1 MKPKRV
7 NIMTTKL
14 DLQAIKSLFNSAT
27 PGRAQLDELELF
39 AGTQQRQ
46 KPNAE
51 GVETYAEAM
60 EAGEADNFPPL
71 RIVELTEAVELEDG
85 TTLEAGAK
93 ILADGFTRQAAAEKA
108 GLDDFQIES
117 VLGTLDDAIQFSY
130 VANSMH
136 GSKLDTKDYQ
146 ALIRKIYLQDPDI
159 KKGDLARGLGCAAKT
174 VSKALG
180 VVEEEFKEKGRAMM
194 DSGYS
199 DKEIAAEVHKT
210 EQTIKNWREAYE
222 EEKNQPE
229 PEPTPVNPMK
239 MRFEDVLGMG
249 DLEKQTSLLDM
260 LQTRVTENMKKAGIE
275 PGLPATT
282 EAPQEATEQQ
292 LQLTEGNDTPEGPEV
307 SQDVTEEL
315 ETGTPETPSDET
327 TGTPWEILG
336 REMEQT
342 KGLANPKAS
351 LTRTARTLIKGGAD
365 EEVINTAVADALAE
379 IAE

>member
-1 MKPKRV
+1 
-7 NIMTTKL
+7 MTVKL

-27 PGRAQLDELELF
+27 LGRAQLDELELF

-51 GVETYAEAM
+51 GIETYAEAM

-108 GLDDFQIES
+108 GLESFQIES

-146 ALIRKIYLQDPDI
+146 ALIRKIYLQDPAI

-180 VVEEEFKEKGRAMM
+180 VVEEEFKEKGRTMM

-239 MRFEDVLGMG
+239 MRFEDVLGMD
-249 DLEKQTSLLDM
+249 DLEKQTSLLDI

-282 EAPQEATEQQ
+282 EAPQEAPEPQ
-292 LQLTEGNDTPEGPEV
+292 LEFWHLAKGPEV
-307 SQDVTEEL
+307 SQDGTEEL
-315 ETGTPETPSDET
+315 ETGTPEVPNDET

-379 IAE
+379 LAE